1 MSQTVPSVKTLIF
14 HNLRSDKSSDP
25 IYWHKAYDLRYSR
38 ANDFPT
44 SPREPI
50 SMYEKPVLQKYGT
63 FRELTQ
69 LGMNGSTDGAAILG
83 ITSPGCSTSIGRW
96 TFEVGC
102 ETGPGAS

>member
-50 SMYEKPVLQKYGT
+50 SYV
-63 FRELTQ
+63 RE
-69 LGMNGSTDGAAILG
+69 AH
-83 ITSPGCSTSIGRW
+83 PP
-96 TFEVGC
+96 EVRHF
-102 ETGPGAS
+102 P